1 MKRAL
6 YMFFLL
12 LVFCACRGREELRL
26 QLDWAEQQTEV
37 QPDSACRVLANI
49 PRKHL
54 RTKELRA
61 HHALL
66 YTRALDKS
74 GVDVDDDSLTYL
86 ATDYYL
92 LHGTAHQKALAC
104 YYAGRICVNN
114 ECHSEAIRWLA
125 LADEHAA
132 QAEDAYL
139 QGLIAYYLALE
150 HRLQYQFDE
159 ALGQLQQAKD
169 RFLKAQSS
177 DNYLL
182 AEELE
187 ASVYHLR
194 GEHNLAVEIYNRL
207 MEHPSFAAQ
216 PEYLRYFAEQLA
228 IARLC
233 RGDLPHEVKEELRRF
248 YALHGYSAIPT
259 DAYGLWS
266 SLHQADG
273 MIDSAYHYAHAL
285 LSESSLQP
293 IQQMGNLLVLDS
305 LSRSRS
311 RYKEAHGYLKA
322 YSEMADSL
330 FHEKLQN
337 QTAKLDRLYRNELL
351 RSENRLL
358 HERVHNQ
365 HLLTLLIL
373 LVSGALIFLLYG
385 LYRRMQG
392 RREEALHELEFMHQT
407 LTELERKY
415 RSAREVFDTPDEQQ
429 SELLELLDRRITG
442 IGSLMQELEQ
452 CPDFDKQLA
461 LYHKH
466 LSALNLV
473 REPFADLQYVVNQ
486 KYGRLIDFLKTSY
499 PELTSAD
506 LSLCALLALGF
517 SQQSICYL
525 YNYSNPR
532 VYYNRRARLRS
543 RLKLSRN
550 YPIEQFISE
559 TKMRLLNQERP

>member
-6 YMFFLL
+6 YMIFLL
-12 LVFCACRGREELRL
+12 LAFCACRGREELRR
-26 QLDWAEQQTEV
+26 QLDWAEQQTEA
-37 QPDSACRVLANI
+37 QPDSVCRVLADI
-49 PRKHL
+49 PRKRL

-61 HHALL
+61 RHALL

-114 ECHSEAIRWLA
+114 EYHSEAIRWLV

-132 QAEDAYL
+132 RVEDAYL

-159 ALGQLQQAKD
+159 ALEQLRHAKE
-169 RFLKAQSS
+169 RFLEAQSS
-177 DNYLL
+177 DNYLF

-187 ASVYHLR
+187 ASVHHLR
-194 GEHNLAVEIYNRL
+194 GEPHLAVEIYYRL
-207 MEHPSFAAQ
+207 MQHPTFAAQ
-216 PEYLRYFAEQLA
+216 PECLRYFAEQLA
-228 IARLC
+228 MARLC
-233 RGDLPHEVKEELRRF
+233 RGDLPHEVKAELHKF

-259 DAYGLWS
+259 EAYGLWS

-273 MIDSAYHYAHAL
+273 KIDSAYHYAHAL
-285 LSESSLQP
+285 LSQSSLRP

-305 LSRSRS
+305 LSRSRF

-322 YSEMADSL
+322 YTEMADSL
-330 FHEKLQN
+330 FREMLQN

-358 HERVHNQ
+358 QERVHNQ
-365 HLLTLLIL
+365 HLLTLLVL

-385 LYRRMQG
+385 LYRRVQT
-392 RREEALHELEFMHQT
+392 RREEALNELEHLHQT

-415 RSAREVFDTPDEQQ
+415 RSAREVFDTLDDRQ
-429 SELLELLDRRITG
+429 SELLELLDRRIMG

-452 CPDFDKQLA
+452 CPDSDKQLA

-473 REPFADLQYVVNQ
+473 KEPFADLQYVVNQ
-486 KYGRLIDFLKTSY
+486 KCGRLIDSLKIGY
-499 PELTSAD
+499 PDLTSAD

-517 SQQSICYL
+517 SQQSICFL

-543 RLKLSRN
+543 RLKLSRACS
-550 YPIEQFISE
+550 IEQFLRSTIQQ
-559 TKMRLLNQERP
+559 LLQNEAV